1 MTAIHCSTMNVFIAR
16 DASGLCR
23 IAKALFEIELKCN
36 PDVGQFLADPI
47 ST

>member
-1 MTAIHCSTMNVFIAR
+1 MNDFGIVGLSLSWRIIANAI
-16 DASGLCR
+16 
-23 IAKALFEIELKCN
+23 FEIGFMFY

>member
-1 MTAIHCSTMNVFIAR
+1 MHLDCAESPKHF
-16 DASGLCR
+16 
-23 IAKALFEIELKCN
+23 FEIELKCN

>member
-1 MTAIHCSTMNVFIAR
+1 MNEPVR
-16 DASGLCR
+16 DALLPLPRKRFSCRQIANSFFETGL
-23 IAKALFEIELKCN
+23 KFY